1 MGPAIAFR
9 PPEPTSGNS
18 VEMAYGYQIKAGL
31 TGGNS
36 VNPVLFFDKDI
47 NTHIKDVEFHLF
59 DWDTALNAI
68 LGVHQGGTFSPIMD
82 SMTAQFYE
90 KSFMH
95 AV

>member
-36 VNPVLFFDKDI
+36 VNPVLFFDK
-47 NTHIKDVEFHLF
+47 FSGF
-59 DWDTALNAI
+59 
-68 LGVHQGGTFSPIMD
+68 LGSKKSPTTPV
-82 SMTAQFYE
+82 S
-90 KSFMH
+90 
-95 AV
+95 